1 MEFTPFPKVPRLMRT
16 ISISEKIDGTN
27 ASIWI
32 GPLDED
38 TFDGHLIAP
47 AGMSTCI
54 AIWDQDGGPYGMRA
68 ASRKRWVT
76 PGKGRDNAGF
86 ASWVLEHVDDL
97 KKLGPGHHFGE
108 WWGKGIQRNY
118 GLDEKRFS
126 LFNPR
131 WLDEGPDCVSVV
143 PQLWTCEWFDITGIR
158 LTLEALR
165 RDGSAASPGFM
176 NPEGIMIYHHSANQ
190 LFKFTFGGDGHKGV

>member
-32 GPLDED
+32 GEVFCPTIQPNPEVIAHWKEED
-38 TFDGHLIAP
+38 ITLGMK
-47 AGMSTCI
+47 AG
-54 AIWDQDGGPYGMRA
+54 
-68 ASRKRWVT
+68 SRKRWIY
-76 PGKGRDNAGF
+76 PGKNTDNAGF
-86 ASWVLEHVDDL
+86 AAWVEAYVDDL

-126 LFNPR
+126 LFNPK
-131 WLDEGPDCVSVV
+131 WLNVGDTVDDPVMPDCVNVV
-143 PQLWTCEWFDITGIR
+143 PQLWIGEFDCEPIRDCLSHLLLTG
-158 LTLEALR
+158 
-165 RDGSAASPGFM
+165 SVAAPGFM
-176 NPEGIMIYHHSANQ
+176 KPEGIVVYHHAANQ
-190 LFKFTFGGDGHKGV
+190 LFKYTLGGDGHKGV